1 MVQRARYSWAM
12 YARTRPKGRGH
23 WTAHPSL
30 GIAGMVLLAAAASTT
45 QAAPRV
51 AAKPAIADGKA
62 GGTKATA
69 PCDADAPSASAYARC
84 ARREQAAAR
93 RALMAARAQCRTSG
107 PALMAL
113 VAHGFDAAGL
123 GRREIDGWNHL
134 DDGQRRAFVELAEQ
148 ALGPPRRAAL
158 AATICSKPRVDE
170 VRYFPEGY
178 VRVTLSAR
186 GDEGD
191 PLAKVRIELER
202 DPDQQW
208 RYAGTFDYGVTV
220 SRPPGERLGGGDY
233 DRALAELAAA
243 NATPP

>member
-1 MVQRARYSWAM
+1 M
-12 YARTRPKGRGH
+12 YARTRSKGQGH
-23 WTAHPSL
+23 WATHPSL
-30 GIAGMVLLAAAASTT
+30 GIAGLVLLAAAASTT

-51 AAKPAIADGKA
+51 AAKPAIADREA
-62 GGTKATA
+62 DGTKATA
-69 PCDADAPSASAYARC
+69 PCDADAQSASAYARC

-93 RALMAARAQCRTSG
+93 RALMAARTQCRTSG

-113 VAHGFDAAGL
+113 LAHGFDAAGL
-123 GRREIDGWNHL
+123 GRREIDGWNQL
-134 DDGQRRAFVELAEQ
+134 DDGLRRGFVELAEQ

-158 AATICSKPRVDE
+158 AATICSKPRIDE
-170 VRYFPEGY
+170 VTYFAEGY
-178 VRVTLSAR
+178 VRITISAR
-186 GDEGD
+186 GDD

-220 SRPPGERLGGGDY
+220 SRPPGERLGGGNY

-243 NATPP
+243 IATPP